1 MKRIFLAICLGI
13 ACSSMPAMAQDDGMS
28 EVIVT
33 AMRRESDTFDER
45 VPAVGLKR
53 VADFAVQEVSI
64 TGDTRDAGKRIA
76 EVYQMIENAIRLAPK
91 HGVQLAYGQRTVE
104 PLTLQNYK
112 SLALNGAGRPDT
124 SRAVFLIKVPL
135 SGPTSGVVAEKK
147 IADFIKAV
155 EPVGRAEFGETD
167 DLTLSV
173 VAPDQY
179 RGAVADAIAED
190 ARSMAAKLGPD
201 YGVEIEGLNCPVE
214 WTRASLSEVLLY
226 IPYKLVVV
234 PKR

>member
-1 MKRIFLAICLGI
+1 MKRIFLAFCLV
-13 ACSSMPAMAQDDGMS
+13 ATPKLALAQDDGMS

-33 AMRRESDTFDER
+33 AMRRESDSFDER

-53 VADFAVQEVSI
+53 VADFAVQEASI
-64 TGDTRDAGKRIA
+64 VGDTRDAGKRIG

-91 HGVQLAYGQRTVE
+91 HSVQLAYGQRTVE
-104 PLTLQNYK
+104 PLTSQNYK
-112 SLALNGAGRPDT
+112 SLVLGGAGRPDT

-135 SGPTSGVVAEKK
+135 NGPTSGVMAEKK

-155 EPVGRAEFGETD
+155 EPVGRAEFSETD

-179 RGAVADAIAED
+179 RSAVADAIATD
-190 ARSMAAKLGPD
+190 ARMIAAKFGPD
-201 YGVEIEGLNCPVE
+201 YGVEIEGLSRPVE

>member
-1 MKRIFLAICLGI
+1 MKRIFLAIGLGSTV
-13 ACSSMPAMAQDDGMS
+13 CSPAFAQDDGMS

-45 VPAVGLKR
+45 VPAVGLRR

-91 HGVQLAYGQRTVE
+91 HGVQLAYGQRTIE

-124 SRAVFLIKVPL
+124 SRAVFLVKVPL
-135 SGPTSGVVAEKK
+135 NTQSFGMATEKA

-155 EPVGRAEFGETD
+155 APVGRAEFGETD

-179 RGAVADAIAED
+179 RGAVADAIAAD
-190 ARSMAAKLGPD
+190 ARTMAAKLGSD
-201 YGVEIEGLNCPVE
+201 YGVEIEGLNRPVE

-226 IPYKLVVV
+226 IPYKLVIV

>member
-1 MKRIFLAICLGI
+1 MKRIFLSVCL
-13 ACSSMPAMAQDDGMS
+13 ACAVWPAAAMAEDDGMA

-33 AMRRESDTFDER
+33 ATRRDSDGFDER

-53 VADFAVQEVSI
+53 IADFAVQEVSI

-112 SLALNGAGRPDT
+112 TLALSGAGRPDT

-135 SGPTSGVVAEKK
+135 GGTMSGVVAEKK
-147 IADFIKAV
+147 IAEFIKAV
-155 EPVGRAEFGETD
+155 EPVGRAEFGNAD

-179 RGAVADAIAED
+179 RGAVADAIAAD
-190 ARSMAAKLGPD
+190 ARTMAAKLGPD
-201 YGVEIEGLNCPVE
+201 YGVEIEGLNRPVE
-214 WTRASLSEVLLY
+214 LTRASLSEVLLY

>member
-1 MKRIFLAICLGI
+1 MKRIFLSVCLVC
-13 ACSSMPAMAQDDGMS
+13 AVWPVAAMAEDDGMA

-33 AMRRESDTFDER
+33 ATRRDSDGFDER
-45 VPAVGLKR
+45 VPAVGLR
-53 VADFAVQEVSI
+53 RLADFAVQEVTI

-112 SLALNGAGRPDT
+112 TLALSGAGRPDT

-135 SGPTSGVVAEKK
+135 GEAMSGVVAEKK
-147 IADFIKAV
+147 IAEFIKAV
-155 EPVGRAEFGETD
+155 EPVGRAEFGSAD

-179 RGAVADAIAED
+179 RGAVADAIAAD
-190 ARSMAAKLGPD
+190 ARTMAAKLGPD
-201 YGVEIEGLNCPVE
+201 YGVEIEGLNRPVE

-226 IPYKLVVV
+226 IPYKLVIM